1 MEKNSNKLTPELPEQ
16 LQAKFVACN
25 LVCTEA
31 MAITKFSPILRS
43 YEILGVNVGYTH
55 RNDQGFKIFCAIMAN
70 CLRLA
75 QADRST
81 NGDTFTVNVDTF
93 TDAAGRP
100 QKAMSLRTM
109 DDNGKLWI
117 DILTLKN

>member
-1 MEKNSNKLTPELPEQ
+1 MEKKSNKLTPEQPEQ

-43 YEILGVNVGYTH
+43 YEILGVNFGYTPH
-55 RNDQGFKIFCAIMAN
+55 NDQGFKIFCAIMAN

-81 NGDTFTVNVDTF
+81 NGDTFT
-93 TDAAGRP
+93 
-100 QKAMSLRTM
+100 
-109 DDNGKLWI
+109 
-117 DILTLKN
+117 

>member
-1 MEKNSNKLTPELPEQ
+1 MDKFSNQLTAELSKQ

-31 MAITKFSPILRS
+31 LAITKFSPILRS

-75 QADRST
+75 QFNRNK
-81 NGDTFTVNVDTF
+81 NGDTFTLNLDSF
-93 TDAAGRP
+93 IDAAGRS
-100 QKAMSLRTM
+100 QKAMSPRTL
-109 DDNGKLWI
+109 DDNRKLWI
-117 DILTLKN
+117 GILTLKN

>member
-1 MEKNSNKLTPELPEQ
+1 MDKFSNQLTPELPEQ

-31 MAITKFSPILRS
+31 LAITKFSPILRS

-75 QADRST
+75 QVDRYK
-81 NGDTFTVNVDTF
+81 NRDFTVNLDTF
-93 TDAAGRP
+93 TDAAGGP
-100 QKAMSLRTM
+100 KKAMYLRTM
-109 DDNGKLWI
+109 DVNGKLWI